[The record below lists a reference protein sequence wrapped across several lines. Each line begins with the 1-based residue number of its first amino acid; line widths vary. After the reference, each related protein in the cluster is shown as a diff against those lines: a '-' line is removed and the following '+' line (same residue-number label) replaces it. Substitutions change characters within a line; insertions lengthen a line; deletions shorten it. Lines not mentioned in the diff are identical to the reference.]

1 MISWTVVMPLVKKFG
16 PYLLVVLLLAGVWLH
31 GRSNGTSKW
40 QGKYNAE
47 VVSHDLCQQE
57 ITRTDAEVQRLKDAI
72 AEQNASI
79 AAASAEYE
87 NRVKA
92 TQEAADRALRNQAS
106 SYRRQLQEAA
116 EATSELRERV
126 RTIEVAEACHEAWK
140 EVIK

>member
-1 MISWTVVMPLVKKFG
+1 MTWVVIWPLVKKFG

-31 GRSNGTSKW
+31 GRSNGAAKW
-40 QGKYNAE
+40 QEKYNAE
-47 VVSHDLCQQE
+47 VVSHELCQQE
-57 ITRTDAEVQRLKDAI
+57 ITRTDAEVQRLKEAI

-79 AAASAEYE
+79 DAAAIEYE

-126 RTIEVAEACHEAWK
+126 RTIEVAEACHEAWEEAAK
-140 EVIK
+140 